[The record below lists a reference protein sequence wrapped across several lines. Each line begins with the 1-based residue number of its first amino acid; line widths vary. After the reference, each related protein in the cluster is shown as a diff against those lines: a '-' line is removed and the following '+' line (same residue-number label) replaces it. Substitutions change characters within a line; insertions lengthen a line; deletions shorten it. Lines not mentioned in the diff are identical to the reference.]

1 MAGWW
6 STRRAYLLRVLKTPK
21 AKQRP
26 PTNHWGNDAEVQRDP
41 KKELTQEKRV
51 ESKSELARS
60 LGVSRSSLY
69 YTARKEGKD
78 WSLKAKIEE
87 VLREFPSYGSRRLA
101 LHLHLN
107 RKRLQRVMR
116 HFGLKPYRRHGR
128 KYLVTKRIPV
138 IYANLLMTAVPA
150 YPNHIWAADFTE
162 LKHQGKKVYVAT
174 VEDLYTRKIV
184 GMAVTLRKGAPLT
197 LQALHGA
204 LLHQPHPEIFHSDNG
219 KEYAAKVFIGTLEKF
234 TIKISRSHPGCPWE
248 NGYQESFYDKFKV
261 DLGDPGRFKSLGE
274 LVAEVY
280 RTIWVYNNTRIHSAL
295 KMPPAG
301 FEKAHK
307 NQLSTLPLSV

>member
-1 MAGWW
+1 MA
-6 STRRAYLLRVLKTPK
+6 RRRGARRTHLLRVLKAPK

-26 PTNHWGNDAEVQRDP
+26 PANHWGNDAEVQRGP

-69 YTARKEGKD
+69 YTPRKEAKD
-78 WSLKAKIEE
+78 WSLKAKVEE
-87 VLREFPSYGSRRLA
+87 VLREHPSYGSRRLA
-101 LHLHLN
+101 LHLNLN
-107 RKRLQRVMR
+107 RKGVQRVMQR
-116 HFGLKPYRRHGR
+116 FGIKPYRRHGR
-128 KYLVTKRIPV
+128 KWLVTKRVSV
-138 IYANLLMTAVPA
+138 IYANLLMTTVPV

-162 LKHQGKKVYVAT
+162 LKHQDKKVYVAT

-184 GMAVTLRKGAPLT
+184 GIAVALRKGAPLT

-204 LLHQPHPEIFHSDNG
+204 LLHQAHPEIFHSDNG

-234 TIKISRSHPGCPWE
+234 TIKISGSRPGCPWE

-261 DLGDPGRFKSLGE
+261 DLGDPSRFKSLGE

-295 KMPPAG
+295 KMPPVE